1 MSFAV
6 EPLAIADVKLV
17 RGTRRVDG
25 RGWFAETYRRDRFAE
40 LGIAGEFVQDNHSAS
55 FADGTLRGLH
65 FQAPPFVQAKLI
77 RVIRGAI
84 FDVVVD
90 LRRSSPSFGKWVG
103 VRLDEGSADQLF
115 VPRGFAHGFCTEASD
130 TQVAYKCDAYYAAG
144 SERGIRFSDPDIA
157 IAWPREPAVVL
168 ERDRQW
174 PLLRDID
181 SPFD

>member
-6 EPLAIADVKLV
+6 EPLAIAEVKLV
-17 RGTRRVDG
+17 RGMRRTDG
-25 RGWFAETYRRDRFAE
+25 RGWFAETYRRDRFAD
-40 LGIAGEFVQDNHSAS
+40 LGIGAEFVQDNHSTS
-55 FADGTLRGLH
+55 FAAGTLRGLH
-65 FQAPPFVQAKLI
+65 FQAPPFAQAKLI

-90 LRRSSPSFGKWVG
+90 LRRSAPSFGKWVG
-103 VRLDEGSADQLF
+103 VRLDEERADQLY
-115 VPRGFAHGFCTEASD
+115 VPRGFAHGFCTEAPD

-144 SERGIRFSDPDIA
+144 SERGIRFSDPDLG

-174 PLLRDID
+174 PLFRDID